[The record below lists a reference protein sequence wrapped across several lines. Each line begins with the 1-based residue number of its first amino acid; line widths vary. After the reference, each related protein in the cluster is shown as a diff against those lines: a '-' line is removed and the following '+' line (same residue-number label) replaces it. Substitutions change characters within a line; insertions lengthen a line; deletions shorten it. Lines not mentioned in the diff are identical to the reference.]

1 MYTDTPRTLD
11 FTKTNVPFQSRF
23 KILYPL
29 DYLPTSNEA
38 QTSAIHRFINGLE
51 KSLAAKRTKISLAG
65 QWAKDL
71 PDGDDNADLAEYLR
85 LVRISAHPSGTLPK

>member
-1 MYTDTPRTLD
+1 MYTNPPRTLD
-11 FTKTNVPFQSRF
+11 LTKPNVTFQVTL

-38 QTSAIHRFINGLE
+38 QTSAIHKFINGLE
-51 KSLAAKRTKISLAG
+51 KASGIKRTKISLAD

-71 PDGDDNADLAEYLR
+71 PDGDDNADLAKYLE
-85 LVRISAHPSGTLPK
+85 LVRLPAASIWTTC